1 MSDSST
7 IQIKKAVRPQKPL
20 KMVLDGLAGSGKTYT
35 ALRLAFQLGKK
46 ICVIDTEHGRA
57 SLYAGEVVDGK
68 TWEFATIELDCT
80 SVGWYIAAID
90 VAVASGADVIII
102 DSISPEWDSEDG
114 ILQVVEKG
122 KKNAGGSFSAWNE
135 GSKEHKRFINAIL
148 RIPRH
153 TICTMRTK
161 SQYVVEETINR
172 QGKPVQAPRKVGF
185 APVQRDGIEY
195 EFDICIRMD
204 AGSATVTKSPGA
216 FIENGYSEFHPGQ
229 EFAKKI
235 LDWLNLKPAAPE
247 ISEPVPAAAPD
258 METQI
263 LNETKKQNAILR
275 QIVDCISEPVSE
287 DAPGEVPEETPGIG
301 LEYSPDDAFDQVI
314 GLLKA
319 GKITQKARLDW
330 GAEAGLPP
338 TLKEWKDLMTDEM
351 KMDMIE
357 AMTAYAQT
365 GKFPEPMPF

>member
-1 MSDSST
+1 MADSNT

-46 ICVIDTEHGRA
+46 VCVIDTEHGRA
-57 SLYAGEVVDGK
+57 SLYAGETVDGK

-90 VAVASGADVIII
+90 AAVASGADVIII

-195 EFDICIRMD
+195 EFDICLRME

-216 FIENGYSEFHPGQ
+216 FIENGYSEFHPGK
-229 EFAKKI
+229 EFAQKI
-235 LDWLNLKPAAPE
+235 LDWLNLKPATPQ
-247 ISEPVPAAAPD
+247 ISEPAPAAA
-258 METQI
+258 
-263 LNETKKQNAILR
+263 
-275 QIVDCISEPVSE
+275 SEP
-287 DAPGEVPEETPGIG
+287 APTPAPAPTPDEVPEETPGIG
-301 LEYSPDDAFDQVI
+301 PEYSPDEAFDQVI
-314 GLLKA
+314 ALLKA
-319 GKITQKARLDW
+319 GKIPMKAVIQW

-338 TLKEWKDLMTDEM
+338 TLKEWKDMMTDEM
-351 KMDMIE
+351 KMDMIQ
-357 AMTAYAQT
+357 AMTVFAQT